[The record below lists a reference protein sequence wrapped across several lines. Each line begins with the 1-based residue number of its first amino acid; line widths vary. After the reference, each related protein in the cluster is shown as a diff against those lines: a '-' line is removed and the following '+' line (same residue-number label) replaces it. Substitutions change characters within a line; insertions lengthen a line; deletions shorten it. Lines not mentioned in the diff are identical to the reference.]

1 MLLNINAPADRT
13 IRRILWGLLILDAA
27 LDLLGLA
34 LYPSVLQE
42 GGLLGSGAAILMIC
56 FYGFLA
62 LYSPVS
68 LSKTPSQ
75 IWRTGGVV
83 GTIAGI
89 WLSLDL
95 LLNYFIYRDGP
106 TNSKISLV
114 VYGVYFLLLLGTAV
128 RGGAI
133 RKSVKAGLTAA
144 LWYVLP
150 AQLIWF
156 AFEFGSYYLFSQ
168 TTVGIQFIQ
177 TEMQADFIRSGAR
190 DFQTFVIGDFFGAG
204 FFHLLLIGLLAVL
217 LFGSIGAVVG
227 KYIQRFNAH
236 NSHNG

>member
-1 MLLNINAPADRT
+1 MILNFNFPTDQTVQRM
-13 IRRILWGLLILDAA
+13 LWGLLILDAA
-27 LDLLGLA
+27 LVLLGVV

-68 LSKTPSQ
+68 FSKTPSQ
-75 IWRTGGVV
+75 IWRTAVMI

-89 WLSLDL
+89 WLGLDL

-114 VYGVYFLLLLGTAV
+114 VYGVYFLLLLGTAI
-128 RGGAI
+128 RGSAI
-133 RKSVKAGLTAA
+133 RKSIKAGLTAA

-168 TTVGIQFIQ
+168 TAVGIQFIQ

-190 DFQTFVIGDFFGAG
+190 DFQIFVIGDFFGAG

-217 LFGSIGAVVG
+217 LFGSIGSVVG
-227 KYIQRFNAH
+227 KIGS
-236 NSHNG
+236 SHK